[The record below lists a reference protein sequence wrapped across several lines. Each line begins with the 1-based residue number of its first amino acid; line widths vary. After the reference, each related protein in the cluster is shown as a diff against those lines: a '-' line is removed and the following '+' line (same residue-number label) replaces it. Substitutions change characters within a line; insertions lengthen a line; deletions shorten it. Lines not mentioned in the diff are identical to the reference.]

1 VFNSFTEDQI
11 IKVTLILIFTLF
23 LNMVNASER
32 VDTTPHKIHYV
43 EMDDS
48 IKLEV
53 VDWGG
58 KGTPL
63 IFLAGF
69 TLNAH
74 TFAPLVSSFIDSHRV
89 IGITRVGHG
98 NSESRKENYSTARL
112 TKDIISVL
120 DYMNV
125 DNAIFAG
132 HSFAGGELNHLGRH
146 FPDRVKGLIY
156 IDAVQDLNYL
166 DSHLAVCPN
175 LGYKETI
182 DKLHYQDHFYNTQ
195 TVKNSDG
202 SYSPFADSSTFG
214 KFFAE
219 EEERHYSGIVAPA
232 IAINNIPEQTIDLF
246 IGVGNPTQECFEEV
260 NKLTYL
266 GIASFIKDKQ
276 NADVAAIQ
284 NSQHMI
290 YMATPEKLV
299 MVIKSWLAR
308 TFATNKKINKDT

>member
-1 VFNSFTEDQI
+1 
-11 IKVTLILIFTLF
+11 L
-23 LNMVNASER
+23 LNTVNASEV
-32 VDTTPHKIHYV
+32 VDTTQHKIHNV
-43 EMDDS
+43 EMDDN

-63 IFLAGF
+63 VFLAGLA
-69 TLNAH
+69 LNAH
-74 TFAPLVSSFIDSHRV
+74 TFDPLVSSFVDSYRV

-98 NSESRKENYSTARL
+98 NSESRKENFSTARL
-112 TKDIISVL
+112 TKDIITIL
-120 DYMNV
+120 DKMNI

-156 IDAVQDLNYL
+156 IDALQDLDYY
-166 DSHLAVCPN
+166 DSHLAVCPD
-175 LGYKETI
+175 LGYATI
-182 DKLHYQDHFYNTQ
+182 DTLHYQDNFYNTQ
-195 TVKNSDG
+195 RVKNSDG
-202 SYSPFADSSTFG
+202 SYLPFADLSALG

-219 EEERHYSGIVAPA
+219 EEERHYSGISAPA

-246 IGVGNPTQECFEEV
+246 IGLGNPTQKCFEEI

-266 GIASFIKDKQ
+266 GIASFIKNKQ
-276 NADVAAIQ
+276 NADVAALR
-284 NSQHMI
+284 NSHHMI
-290 YMATPEKLV
+290 HMATPEKLV

-308 TFATNKKINKDT
+308 TFATNNKINKGT